1 MTWQERLNN
10 LVDDIPTM
18 VDTIRDL
25 VYGHLLIA
33 FYVAGTVAILFFVL
47 WVRAA
52 RELRRLRRD
61 FIGIRRVSDRMGGA
75 WLR

>member
-10 LVDDIPTM
+10 LMDDIPSM
-18 VDTIRDL
+18 VDTIRDF
-25 VYGHLLIA
+25 VYGHILIA
-33 FYVAGTVAILFFVL
+33 FYVAGTVAIVFFVL

-52 RELRRLRRD
+52 WELRRLRRD
-61 FIGIRRVSDRMGGA
+61 FIGIRRVSGRMGGA

>member
-10 LVDDIPTM
+10 VVDDIPGM

-25 VYGHLLIA
+25 VYGHILIA
-33 FYVAGTVAILFFVL
+33 FYVAGTVAILFFML
-47 WVRAA
+47 WVRAVWQ
-52 RELRRLRRD
+52 LRRLRRD
-61 FIGIRRVSDRMGGA
+61 FVGLRRVSSRIGGA